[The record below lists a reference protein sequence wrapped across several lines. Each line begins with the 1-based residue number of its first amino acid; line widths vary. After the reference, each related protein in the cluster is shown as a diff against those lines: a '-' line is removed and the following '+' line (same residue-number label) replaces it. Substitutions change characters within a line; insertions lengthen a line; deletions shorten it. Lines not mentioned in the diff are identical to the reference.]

1 MASSKKAQETINE
14 EMKLFN
20 ILVQNMQV
28 RMDLL
33 KKTHDLEERVKE
45 LQCLYG
51 IVKLIDDPVI
61 SLSEICKG
69 TIALIPPGWQYPEI
83 TCVRIVVD
91 NQIFR
96 SKNFRETKWKQTSK
110 ISVNGKETGSLEIF
124 YLEERPELDE
134 GPFLK
139 EERNLIVAITEQLGK
154 IIEKKQMEAELEKE
168 RNLLKA
174 VIDNL
179 PDYIYVKDKN
189 SVFIAANKAVAEM
202 MGAKTPAELIGK
214 TDFEYFP
221 EDEAEK
227 FFADEQHV
235 LRSGR
240 AIIQVEESIRSNTG
254 EKTWL
259 STTKVPVKGKNGNI
273 IWIVGMGRDITK
285 RKTAEGDRIYL
296 EKQLQQS
303 QKLKA
308 IGTLAAGIAHE
319 INTPMQ
325 FIGDNVRFL
334 SEVTSNL
341 IELNNTKKALFDEC
355 GQCEN
360 AAGILK
366 IVFDAER
373 EIDLVYLT
381 EEIPRAILQT
391 NEGIERV
398 TKIVNAMKNFSRID
412 TEEETK
418 ADINRAIESTVTVS
432 RNEWKYVADVKTDLD
447 SSLPLVSCFLGDINQ
462 VVMNLIV
469 NAAHAISEV
478 VDGRGQDKG
487 LITVSTCR
495 EDNNVV
501 IKVTDTGPGIPDD
514 IWDKIFVPFYTTKE
528 VGKGTG
534 QGLSMAY
541 SAVVEKHGGSIT
553 FETEKGTG
561 TTFIIKLPVDGIKT
575 SISGGRKEA

>member
-1 MASSKKAQETINE
+1 MAPSKKAQETNDE
-14 EMKLFN
+14 DLKLFD
-20 ILVQNMQV
+20 ISVQNMQV
-28 RMDLL
+28 SRDLQ
-33 KKTHDLEERVKE
+33 KKNHDLEERVKE

-61 SLSEICKG
+61 LLSEIYKG
-69 TIALIPPGWQYPEI
+69 AIALIPPGWQYPEI

-110 ISVNGKETGSLEIF
+110 IFVNGKETGSLEIF

-139 EERNLIVAITEQLGK
+139 EERNLIDAITEQLGK
-154 IIEKKQMEAELEKE
+154 IIERKRMDAELEKE

-189 SVFIAANKAVAEM
+189 SVFVTANKAVAEM

-214 TDFEYFP
+214 TDFEYFS
-221 EDEAEK
+221 EDEAKK
-227 FFADEQHV
+227 FYTDEQHV
-235 LRSGR
+235 LRSGK

-254 EKTWL
+254 EKNWL
-259 STTKVPVKGKNGNI
+259 STTKVPVKDRNGNI

-285 RKTAEGDRIYL
+285 RKKAEGDRINL

-303 QKLKA
+303 QKLEA

-334 SEVTSNL
+334 SEVTDNL
-341 IELNNTKKALFDEC
+341 IELNDTKNALFNEC
-355 GQCEN
+355 GQCDN
-360 AAGILK
+360 AAGIIK
-366 IVFDAER
+366 KVFDAER
-373 EIDLVYLT
+373 KIDLEYLT
-381 EEIPRAILQT
+381 EELPRAILQT

-412 TEEETK
+412 TEEVTK
-418 ADINRAIESTVTVS
+418 ADINRAIESTLTVS
-432 RNEWKYVADVKTDLD
+432 RNEWKYVANVKTDLD

-478 VDGRGQDKG
+478 VDGRGKDKG

-495 EDNNVV
+495 EGNNVV

-541 SAVVEKHGGSIT
+541 STVVEKHGGSIT

-561 TTFIIKLPVDGIKT
+561 TTFIIKIPVDRKKT
-575 SISGGRKEA
+575 DESVGRKEA